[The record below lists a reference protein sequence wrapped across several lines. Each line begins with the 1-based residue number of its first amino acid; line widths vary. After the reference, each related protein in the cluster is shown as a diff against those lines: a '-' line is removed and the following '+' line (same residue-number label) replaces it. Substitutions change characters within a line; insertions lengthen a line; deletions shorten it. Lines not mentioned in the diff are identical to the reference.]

1 MNKVIEN
8 TDIKSN
14 YRADFEIVT
23 GLYGRGGRIN
33 NLRQDAMEFF
43 EQSGFP
49 TKRNEEWKYTDV
61 SVIANTNY
69 RYEATASGVNI
80 TAEELNRFLL
90 AGDKINRLVFVNGH
104 FNEKLSVVKEIEN
117 IRVDTLNENLQNE
130 LLSNYFNSGIDFKQ
144 DAFTAL
150 NSALAYDGAFIIVS
164 ANTQIENPIHILN
177 ITDSRKEATASHLR
191 NIIVAEKGSKASFI
205 LSYYSLNDENE
216 GLTNVA
222 TEIFCG
228 QNSNIEVDIVQMED
242 DTNSQ
247 VNNLHA
253 LQERDSK
260 LSVSTISLNGGLI
273 RNNLH
278 VKLNGSNCETHLYGL
293 YLASGKQLIDNHTMI
308 DHAMPHCQSNELYKG
323 VAADKSTAVFNG
335 KVFVRPDAQKT
346 NAFQENKNIL
356 LSDDANIY
364 AKPQLEIYADDVK
377 CSHGAT
383 TGQLDEDAMFYLRS
397 RGIGEDKARAL
408 LINAFA
414 QDVIDKI
421 NIPLLRENLSRLIE
435 QKLNKLS

>member
-14 YRADFEIVT
+14 YRADFEVVSGI
-23 GLYGRGGRIN
+23 YGRGGRMN
-33 NLRQDAMEFF
+33 NIRQEAMEFF
-43 EQSGFP
+43 EKSGFP
-49 TKRNEEWKYTDV
+49 TKKNEEWKYTDV
-61 SVIANTNY
+61 SAIANTNF
-69 RYEATASGVNI
+69 RYEATASGENI
-80 TAEELNRFLL
+80 SAEELNSFLL
-90 AGDKINRLVFVNGH
+90 ACDNINRLVFVNGH
-104 FNEKLSVVKEIEN
+104 FNENLSFIKEANNISIE
-117 IRVDTLNENLQNE
+117 TLNENLQNE
-130 LLSNYFNSGIDFKQ
+130 LLNNYFNSAIDFKQ
-144 DAFTAL
+144 DGFTAL
-150 NSALAYDGAFIIVS
+150 NSALAYDGALIIVS
-164 ANTQIENPIHILN
+164 ASAVIEKPIHIIN
-177 ITDSRKEATASHLR
+177 INDSRKEGTASHTR

-205 LSYYSLNDENE
+205 LSYHSLNDDNS
-216 GLTNVA
+216 GFTNVA
-222 TEIFCG
+222 TEIFCQ

-242 DTNSQ
+242 NINFHI
-247 VNNLHA
+247 NNLNA
-253 LQERDSK
+253 VQERHSN

-293 YLASGKQLIDNHTMI
+293 YIASGNQLIDNHTMI
-308 DHAMPHCQSNELYKG
+308 DHAVPHCQSNELYKG
-323 VAADKSTAVFNG
+323 IAKDKATAVFNG

-383 TGQLDEDAMFYLRS
+383 TGQLDEDAMFYIRS
-397 RGIGEDKARAL
+397 RGIGEEKARAL

-414 QDVIDKI
+414 KDVIEKI
-421 NIPLLRENLSRLIE
+421 NIPALRETLSGLIE

>member
-14 YRADFEIVT
+14 YRADFEVVS
-23 GLYGRGGRIN
+23 GLYGRGGTIN

-61 SVIANTNY
+61 SAIANTNY
-69 RYEATASGVNI
+69 RYEAITSAINI
-80 TAEELNRFLL
+80 SVEELNRFLL

-104 FNEKLSVVKEIEN
+104 FNEKLSLIKENKN
-117 IRVDTLNENLQNE
+117 IRIETLNENLQNE
-130 LLSNYFNSGIDFKQ
+130 LLNNYFNSVINFKQ

-150 NSALAYDGAFIIVS
+150 NSALAFDGAFIVVS
-164 ANTQIENPIHILN
+164 ANSQIVKPIHILN
-177 ITDSRKEATASHLR
+177 ITDSRKEETASHLR

-228 QNSNIEVDIVQMED
+228 QNSDIEVDIVQMEAD
-242 DTNSQ
+242 KNSQ

-253 LQERDSK
+253 VQERDSV

-293 YLASGKQLIDNHTMI
+293 YLASGNQLIDNHTMI
-308 DHAMPHCQSNELYKG
+308 DHAVPHCQSNELYKG

-356 LSDDANIY
+356 LSDEANIF

-397 RGIGEDKARAL
+397 RGIGEDNARAL

-435 QKLNKLS
+435 QKLKKLS